1 MLLRPSLMKNSPVTN
16 KCITL
21 NRTLIM
27 LFIYFILYNI
37 FRTYYMPPKVY
48 DLPSVSFI
56 FFSDPNLLDMI
67 IVTGGCFYIHSV
79 ASRFYALNDAW
90 RHLPLGLVEIPG
102 EWTKSEITMSLECLR
117 LLHADLCK
125 IIKVFSL
132 GYGMIMLGYFT
143 FSFVGLLMYTYLY
156 FAVGYKDISDTSF
169 ASIIP
174 WCLPL
179 IVRYCQYCI
188 FYMSIVVNA
197 SYTNEKKREIISYLR
212 ACRISSLAIHTK
224 LQIKLFMVQMSEFK
238 SNEISAYGIFNINL
252 HLVIS
257 NLILLFYGLITLI
270 QMKDGPF
277 ISSLTKAVMKHF
289 TQQYNDIEN
298 NTNS

>member
-224 LQIKLFMVQMSEFK
+224 LQMSEFK